1 MAIRLCFPTV
11 TVEKSYLHKKEDFV
25 PGMTPEYFDML
36 KNEIDAM
43 RMRDPQGRKRSNAG
57 HGWQSN
63 DGIDTSPIFTKAMR
77 EIKKV
82 VGRELMHYMGAEPGT
97 SECIMHNSWAN
108 VNYKHGWNAPHLHN
122 GCYYSGVMY
131 IRADGDEGG
140 IRFLDTHYKVVGN
153 MPAMPRMR
161 ESIIHYPRTGDLYIF
176 PSGLMH
182 MVEPNTT
189 DKERYSISFNCEV
202 NDTHS
207 GLLLKSEQQ
216 LIEENVDFLYE
227 TDESGKVI
235 S

>member
-63 DGIDTSPIFTKAMR
+63 DGVDTSPIFTKAMR
-77 EIKKV
+77 EIKRV

-108 VNYKHGWNAPHLHN
+108 VNYKHGWNAVSYTHLTLPT
-122 GCYYSGVMY
+122 
-131 IRADGDEGG
+131 I
-140 IRFLDTHYKVVGN
+140 
-153 MPAMPRMR
+153 
-161 ESIIHYPRTGDLYIF
+161 
-176 PSGLMH
+176 
-182 MVEPNTT
+182 
-189 DKERYSISFNCEV
+189 
-202 NDTHS
+202 
-207 GLLLKSEQQ
+207 LL
-216 LIEENVDFLYE
+216 V
-227 TDESGKVI
+227 
-235 S
+235 